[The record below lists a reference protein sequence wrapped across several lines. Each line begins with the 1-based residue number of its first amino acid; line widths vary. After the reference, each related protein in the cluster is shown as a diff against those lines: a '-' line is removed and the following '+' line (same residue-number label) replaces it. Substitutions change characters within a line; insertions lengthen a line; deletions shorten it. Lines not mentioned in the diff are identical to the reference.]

1 MPQTFFDS
9 PATYGLIFLI
19 AVVSG
24 YAFTVDINVNNK
36 LDLDIGRILNQKQYY
51 RLITSGLVHA
61 DSVHFLFN
69 MVTLYFFGPLVEYAL
84 GLVPFLILYFGSEL
98 AANFLTLYLKRRQI
112 GYASLGASGAIC
124 GVVLSSCLFAPFN
137 KIYVM
142 MLPIGIPAFIYGI
155 CYIGYSMFQVQ
166 SDARDGTAHEA
177 HLGGAIAGLVLT
189 VLFEPR
195 VIGSFLAHFGV

>member
-1 MPQTFFDS
+1 MPQFFDS
-9 PATYGLIFLI
+9 PGTYGLIFLI

-24 YAFTVDINVNNK
+24 YAFTVDININNK
-36 LDLDIGRILNQKQYY
+36 LDLDIGRIFNQKQYY
-51 RLITSGLVHA
+51 RIFTSGLIHA
-61 DSVHFLFN
+61 DPVHLLFN
-69 MVTLYFFGPLVEYAL
+69 LVTLYFFGPYVEYAL
-84 GLVPFLILYFGSEL
+84 GLIPFLILYFGSEL
-98 AANFLTLYLKRRQI
+98 AANGLTLYLKRRQI

-142 MLPIGIPAFIYGI
+142 MLPIGIPAFIYGL
-155 CYIGYSMFQVQ
+155 CYIGYSMFQVG
-166 SDARDGTAHEA
+166 SDVRDGTAHEA
-177 HLGGAIAGLVLT
+177 HLGGALAGLVLT